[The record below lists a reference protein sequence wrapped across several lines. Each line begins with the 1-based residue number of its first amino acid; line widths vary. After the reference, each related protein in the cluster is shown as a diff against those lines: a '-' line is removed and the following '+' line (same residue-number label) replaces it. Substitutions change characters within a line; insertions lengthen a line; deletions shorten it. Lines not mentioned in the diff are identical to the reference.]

1 MNNMSNFPYKGY
13 AGQYLRIDLTAGTI
27 TKLPLPVDWVEN
39 YLGGNG
45 IGTRILWDE
54 VPPEV
59 DPLSPQNKLIVSTGP
74 LCAGPM
80 PNSGRLEFVA
90 KSPLTGIYG
99 DANAGGHF
107 GPELKYAGYDLIVF
121 EGKSP
126 EPVYLWIND
135 STVELRSAA
144 DLWGKGTFE
153 TEAKLKILAK
163 DPELKVAAI
172 GPAGENLVRF
182 ASIQVTYRRSAARTG
197 IGAVMGSKNL
207 KAIAVRGTGSIPVAE
222 PARLM
227 KLSFELHEIIRKN
240 EFYPGVHR
248 FGTAGLV
255 TLMQPMGR
263 FPTRNYQFGSFD
275 GFEDIAGEQLR
286 EDHLIRDVSCFNCPV
301 ACDKVYEVTSG
312 EYKGVINSSVE
323 YETLNSLGA
332 RICNRN
338 LPALLKGNEICDDL
352 GMDTI
357 SAGGAIAFA
366 FELAEKGIC
375 LESPYEGL
383 NLEWGD
389 YQTMIELLQR
399 MAYRQGEL
407 GSLLAEGTSHA
418 ARKLG
423 GDAPKYAM
431 HVKGQDIAAQ
441 DGRAQQSMGLAHVTS
456 SRGADHLKAFPVLD
470 ETGYPSEGV
479 RRYGQEYMPELVD
492 PLAVKYKAMMV
503 KDGEDYGAVI
513 DSVGTCKSGGTFVMA
528 AVYWQETADA
538 LAYTTGMEMDV
549 ERLKT
554 IGERI
559 YNLQRMY
566 NAKHGVNKTD
576 DVLPWRFTLMPST
589 SGNASGSTCR
599 LDITLPDYY
608 RLRNWNP
615 SSGLPTAETAARL
628 GLEREYQQM
637 VEQIGSGKAAAIHAD
652 RLWAAPYTEGVP
664 AER

>member
-1 MNNMSNFPYKGY
+1 MSTFPYQGY
-13 AGQYLRIDLTAGTI
+13 AGQYLRINLTSGTI
-27 TKLPLPVDWVEN
+27 SKLPLPLEWVEN

-54 VPPEV
+54 VSPEV
-59 DPLSPQNKLIVSTGP
+59 DPLSPENKLIVATGP
-74 LCAGPM
+74 LCGGPM
-80 PNSGRLEFVA
+80 PNSGRLEFIA
-90 KSPLTGIYG
+90 KSPLTGMYG

-121 EGKSP
+121 EGKAP
-126 EPVYLWIND
+126 EPVYLWIKDN
-135 STVELRSAA
+135 VVGLRSAA
-144 DLWGKGTFE
+144 DLWGKGVFE
-153 TEAKLKILAK
+153 TETRLKSLAK

-207 KAIAVRGTGSIPVAE
+207 KAIAVRGTGAIPVAE
-222 PARLM
+222 PVKLM
-227 KLSFELHEIIRKN
+227 EHSFNLHEVIRRN

-248 FGTAGLV
+248 YGTPGLV

-275 GFEDIAGEQLR
+275 GFEEIAGEQLR
-286 EDHLIRDVSCFNCPV
+286 EDHINRDVSCFNCPV

-312 EYKGVINSSVE
+312 EYKGVLNASVE

-366 FELAEKGIC
+366 FELAEKGIF
-375 LESPYEGL
+375 LESPYEGVH
-383 NLEWGD
+383 LEWGNH
-389 YQTMIELLQR
+389 QAMIELLLR
-399 MAYRQGEL
+399 MALRQGEL
-407 GSLLAEGTSHA
+407 GNLLAEGTSHA
-418 ARKLG
+418 ARILG

-479 RRYGQEYMPELVD
+479 RRYGQEYMPELVE
-492 PLAVKYKAMMV
+492 PLAVKYKAMLV
-503 KDGEDYGAVI
+503 KDGEDYGAII

-528 AVYWQETADA
+528 AIYWQETADA
-538 LAYTTGMEMDV
+538 IAYTTGMEMDID
-549 ERLKT
+549 RLKT

-566 NAKHGVNKTD
+566 NAMHGIDRKD
-576 DVLPWRFTLMPST
+576 DVLPWRFTLIPST

-599 LDITLPDYY
+599 LDVTLPDYY
-608 RLRNWNP
+608 RLRSWDP
-615 SSGLPTAETAARL
+615 ESGLPTAETTDRL
-628 GLEREYQQM
+628 GLATEHLQMQQQ
-637 VEQIGSGKAAAIHAD
+637 VESGRAASIRAEMT
-652 RLWAAPYTEGVP
+652 WAAPYTDGVP

>member
-1 MNNMSNFPYKGY
+1 MNSFPYKGY
-13 AGQYLRIDLTAGTI
+13 TGQYLRINLTTGTI
-27 TKLPLPVDWVEN
+27 SKLALPLDWVEN

-59 DPLSPQNKLIVSTGP
+59 EPLSPENKLIMATGP
-74 LCAGPM
+74 LCGGPM
-80 PNSGRLEFVA
+80 PNSGRLEFIA
-90 KSPLTGIYG
+90 KSPLTGMYG

-107 GPELKYAGYDLIVF
+107 GPELKYAGYDLVVF
-121 EGKSP
+121 EGKAP
-126 EPVYLWIND
+126 QPVYLWIKD
-135 STVELRSAA
+135 GTVELRSAA

-153 TEAKLKILAK
+153 TEAQLKVLVK

-172 GPAGENLVRF
+172 GPAGENLVHF

-207 KAIAVRGTGSIPVAE
+207 KAIAVRGTGTIPVAE
-222 PARLM
+222 PVKLM
-227 KLSFELHEIIRKN
+227 EHSFSLHQVIRKN

-263 FPTRNYQFGSFD
+263 FPTRNYQYGSFD
-275 GFEDIAGEQLR
+275 GFEDIAGEHLR
-286 EDHLIRDVSCFNCPV
+286 EDHINRDVSCFNCPV

-312 EYKGVINSSVE
+312 EFEGVLDSSVE

-332 RICNRN
+332 RICNNN
-338 LPALLKGNEICDDL
+338 LPAVLKGNEICDDL

-366 FELAEKGIC
+366 YELAEKGI
-375 LESPYEGL
+375 LDKKTRDGL
-383 NLEWGD
+383 LLEWGN
-389 YQTMIELLQR
+389 YHTMIELLEQ
-399 MAYRQGEL
+399 MAYRRGPL

-479 RRYGQEYMPELVD
+479 RRYGQQYMPELVD

-538 LAYTTGMEMDV
+538 IAFTTGMEMDV
-549 ERLKT
+549 ERLQA

-566 NAKHGVNKTD
+566 NAMHGVDRKD

-608 RLRNWNP
+608 NLRKWHP
-615 SSGLPTAETAARL
+615 ETGLPTAETAARL
-628 GLEREYQQM
+628 GLASEHQQM
-637 VEQIGSGKAAAIHAD
+637 QEHVESGQAAVLRAD
-652 RLWAAPYTEGVP
+652 MPWATPYTEGVP

>member
-1 MNNMSNFPYKGY
+1 MSAFPYQGY
-13 AGQYLRIDLTAGTI
+13 AGQYLRVNLTSGTI
-27 TKLPLPVDWVEN
+27 SKLPLPLEWVEN

-59 DPLSPQNKLIVSTGP
+59 DPLSPQNKLIVATGP
-74 LCAGPM
+74 LCGGAM
-80 PNSGRLEFVA
+80 PNSGRLEFIA
-90 KSPLTGIYG
+90 KSPLTGMYG

-121 EGKSP
+121 EGKAP
-126 EPVYLWIND
+126 EPVYLWVKD
-135 STVELRSAA
+135 GVVELRSAA
-144 DLWGKGTFE
+144 GLWGKGVFE
-153 TEAKLKILAK
+153 TEVLLKSLAK

-182 ASIQVTYRRSAARTG
+182 ASIQVTFRRSAARTG

-207 KAIAVRGTGSIPVAE
+207 KAIAVRGTGTIPVAK
-222 PARLM
+222 PD
-227 KLSFELHEIIRKN
+227 KLIQHSFNLHQVIRKN
-240 EFYPGVHR
+240 EFFPGVHR
-248 FGTAGLV
+248 YGTPGLV

-286 EDHLIRDVSCFNCPV
+286 QDHINRDVSCFNCPV

-312 EYKGVINSSVE
+312 EYKGVLNASVE

-366 FELAEKGIC
+366 FELAEKGIF
-375 LESPYEGL
+375 LESHYEGVS
-383 NLEWGD
+383 LEWGNH
-389 YQTMIELLQR
+389 QAMIELLQR
-399 MAYRQGEL
+399 IALRQGKL
-407 GSLLAEGTSHA
+407 GNLLAEGTSHA
-418 ARKLG
+418 ARILG

-479 RRYGQEYMPELVD
+479 RRYGQEYMPELVE
-492 PLAVKYKAMMV
+492 PLAVKHKGMLV
-503 KDGEDYGAVI
+503 KDGEDYGTII

-538 LAYTTGMEMDV
+538 IAYTTGMEMDV
-549 ERLKT
+549 DRLKT

-566 NAKHGVNKTD
+566 NAMHGIDRKD
-576 DVLPWRFTLMPST
+576 DVLPWRFTMMPST

-608 RLRNWNP
+608 RLRSWDP
-615 SSGLPTAETAARL
+615 ESGLPTPETAARL
-628 GLEREYQQM
+628 GLSDEQSQMQQQ
-637 VEQIGSGKAAAIHAD
+637 VESGRSARIRAD
-652 RLWAAPYTEGVP
+652 MPWAAPYTDGVP